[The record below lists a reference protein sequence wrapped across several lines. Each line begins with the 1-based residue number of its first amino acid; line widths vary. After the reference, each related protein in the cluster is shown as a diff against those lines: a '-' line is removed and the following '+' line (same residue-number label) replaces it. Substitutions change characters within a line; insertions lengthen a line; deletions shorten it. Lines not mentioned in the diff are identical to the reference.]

1 MTNPRTA
8 VDAILDSENK
18 IDGITIYPM
27 TLARYA
33 LLELVESPFV
43 TPNVKFTISNLV
55 PSFFICCS
63 SIDQLKGIN
72 SKNIDQLN
80 DRALEWAET
89 LPQTAI
95 DKLIPAIME
104 SLGLINKI
112 TPQNGEDQS
121 KKAAAELRRMDG

>member
-1 MTNPRTA
+1 
-8 VDAILDSENK
+8 
-18 IDGITIYPM
+18 M

-43 TPNVKFTISNLV
+43 TPNTKFNIHNLV

-63 SIDQLKGIN
+63 QLENLKGIN
-72 SKNIDQLN
+72 SKNLDKLN

-89 LPQTAI
+89 LPQSAI
-95 DKLIPAIME
+95 DELIPAIME
-104 SLGLINKI
+104 ALGLIKKL

-121 KKAAAELRRMDG
+121 KKVAAE

>member
-8 VDAILDSENK
+8 VDAILDSEK
-18 IDGITIYPM
+18 TINGTTVYPM

-43 TPNVKFTISNLV
+43 TPNVKFSISNLV

-63 SIDQLKGIN
+63 PIDQLKGIN

-95 DKLIPAIME
+95 DKLIPEIMM

-112 TPQNGEDQS
+112 APNSGEDQS

>member
-8 VDAILDSENK
+8 VDAILDSEK
-18 IDGITIYPM
+18 TINGTTVYPM

-63 SIDQLKGIN
+63 PIDQLKGIN
-72 SKNIDQLN
+72 SKNLEKLN

-89 LPQTAI
+89 LPQSVI

-104 SLGLINKI
+104 ALGLINKI

-121 KKAAAELRRMDG
+121 KKAAAE

>member
-1 MTNPRTA
+1 MTNPKTA
-8 VDAILDSENK
+8 VDAILDSESK

-63 SIDQLKGIN
+63 PIDQLKGIN
-72 SKNIDQLN
+72 SKNLDKLN

-89 LPQTAI
+89 LP
-95 DKLIPAIME
+95 
-104 SLGLINKI
+104 
-112 TPQNGEDQS
+112 
-121 KKAAAELRRMDG
+121 

>member
-1 MTNPRTA
+1 MTNPKTA

-43 TPNVKFTISNLV
+43 TPNVKFSISNLV
-55 PSFFICCS
+55 PSFFICCQP
-63 SIDQLKGIN
+63 IDQLKGSN
-72 SKNIDQLN
+72 SKNLDKLN

-89 LPQTAI
+89 LPQSVI

-104 SLGLINKI
+104 ALGLINKL

-121 KKAAAELRRMDG
+121 KKAAAE

>member
-8 VDAILDSENK
+8 VDTILDSEK
-18 IDGITIYPM
+18 TINGTTVYPM

-43 TPNVKFTISNLV
+43 TPNVKFTINNLV

-63 SIDQLKGIN
+63 PIDKLKGIN
-72 SKNIDQLN
+72 SKNLDKLN

-89 LPQTAI
+89 LPQSAI
-95 DKLIPAIME
+95 DELIPAIME
-104 SLGLINKI
+104 SLGLINKL
-112 TPQNGEDQS
+112 TPQNGDDQS
-121 KKAAAELRRMDG
+121 KKA

>member
-8 VDAILDSENK
+8 VDTILDSEK
-18 IDGITIYPM
+18 TINGTTVYPM

-33 LLELVESPFV
+33 LLELIESPFV

-55 PSFFICCS
+55 PSFFVCCAP
-63 SIDQLKGIN
+63 IERLKGIN
-72 SKNIDQLN
+72 SKNIDKLN

-89 LPQTAI
+89 LPQSAI
-95 DKLIPAIME
+95 DELIPAIME
-104 SLGLINKI
+104 SLGLIKKL

-121 KKAAAELRRMDG
+121 KKAAAE

>member
-1 MTNPRTA
+1 MTNPKTA

-43 TPNVKFTISNLV
+43 TPNVKFSISNLV
-55 PSFFICCS
+55 PSFFVCCS
-63 SIDQLKGIN
+63 PIDQLKGIN
-72 SKNIDQLN
+72 SKNLDKLN

-89 LPQTAI
+89 LPQSAI
-95 DKLIPAIME
+95 DELIPAIME
-104 SLGLINKI
+104 SLGLIKKL
-112 TPQNGEDQS
+112 TPKNGEDQS

>member
-8 VDAILDSENK
+8 VDTILDSENK

-43 TPNVKFTISNLV
+43 TPNVKFTINNLV

-63 SIDQLKGIN
+63 HIDQLKGIN
-72 SKNIDQLN
+72 SKNLDKLN

-89 LPQTAI
+89 LPQTVI

-104 SLGLINKI
+104 SLGLIKKL

-121 KKAAAELRRMDG
+121 KKAAAE

>member
-1 MTNPRTA
+1 MTNPKTA

-43 TPNVKFTISNLV
+43 TPNVKFSISNLV

-104 SLGLINKI
+104 SLGLINKL

>member
-8 VDAILDSENK
+8 VDTILDSEK
-18 IDGITIYPM
+18 TINGTTVYPM

-43 TPNVKFTISNLV
+43 TPNVKFTINNLV

-63 SIDQLKGIN
+63 PIDKLKGIN
-72 SKNIDQLN
+72 SKNLDKLN

-89 LPQTAI
+89 LPQSAI
-95 DKLIPAIME
+95 DELIPAIME
-104 SLGLINKI
+104 SLGLIKKL

-121 KKAAAELRRMDG
+121 KKAAAE

>member
-8 VDAILDSENK
+8 VDTILDSEK
-18 IDGITIYPM
+18 TINGTTVYPM

-55 PSFFICCS
+55 PSFFICCAP
-63 SIDQLKGIN
+63 IERLKGIN
-72 SKNIDQLN
+72 SKNIDKLN

-89 LPQTAI
+89 LPQSAI
-95 DKLIPAIME
+95 DELIPAIME
-104 SLGLINKI
+104 ALGLIKKL
-112 TPQNGEDQS
+112 TPQNGEDKS
-121 KKAAAELRRMDG
+121 KKAVAE

>member
-1 MTNPRTA
+1 MTNPKTA
-8 VDAILDSENK
+8 VDAILASEDK
-18 IDGITIYPM
+18 TDGITIYPM

-63 SIDQLKGIN
+63 PIDQLKGIN

-104 SLGLINKI
+104 SLGLINKL

-121 KKAAAELRRMDG
+121 KKVTAE

>member
-1 MTNPRTA
+1 MTNPKIA

-43 TPNVKFTISNLV
+43 TPNVKFSISNLV

-63 SIDQLKGIN
+63 PIDQLKGVN
-72 SKNIDQLN
+72 SKNIDKLN

-104 SLGLINKI
+104 SLGLINKMA
-112 TPQNGEDQS
+112 PQTGDDS
-121 KKAAAELRRMDG
+121 TKKASEE

>member
-1 MTNPRTA
+1 MTNPKTA
-8 VDAILDSENK
+8 VDAILDSDKTIN
-18 IDGITIYPM
+18 GITIYPM

-43 TPNVKFTISNLV
+43 TPNVKFSISNLV
-55 PSFFICCS
+55 PSFFICCAPLER
-63 SIDQLKGIN
+63 IKGIN
-72 SKNIDQLN
+72 SKNLDKLN

-89 LPQTAI
+89 LPQTVI

-104 SLGLINKI
+104 SLGLIKKL

-121 KKAAAELRRMDG
+121 KKAAAE